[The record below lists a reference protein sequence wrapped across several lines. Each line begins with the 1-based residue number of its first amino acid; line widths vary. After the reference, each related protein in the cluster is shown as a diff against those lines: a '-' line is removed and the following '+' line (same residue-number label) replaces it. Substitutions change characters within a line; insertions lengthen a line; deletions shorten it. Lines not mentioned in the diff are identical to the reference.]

1 MIETLEDMANMLD
14 MPMFRLDS
22 GSAPL
27 NFGQIDQIIMTV
39 QNLKGKLDG
48 MEFDQQKHKQWAEAI
63 VVEIKDQT
71 KQLSIPSYKIV
82 VQCVI
87 GQVLGQG
94 VRVASKCLWDD
105 ANDNYAS
112 WTYENA
118 SLFCTGIVFGIYYE

>member
-1 MIETLEDMANMLD
+1 MNDFSQQRMTHLPTYRLEPREHERFYPAKVRAIIEKCITEKL
-14 MPMFRLDS
+14 
-22 GSAPL
+22 
-27 NFGQIDQIIMTV
+27 
-39 QNLKGKLDG
+39 QNQ
-48 MEFDQQKHKQWAEAI
+48 EFDLAKHKKWAEDI
-63 VVEIKDQT
+63 VVMIKEDT
-71 KQLSIPSYKIV
+71 KQLNIPSYKII

-94 VRVASKCLWDD
+94 VRVASKCLWDE

>member
-1 MIETLEDMANMLD
+1 MEPREHER
-14 MPMFRLDS
+14 FY
-22 GSAPL
+22 SAK
-27 NFGQIDQIIMTV
+27 V
-39 QNLKGKLDG
+39 QNIIENVIKAKLEG
-48 MEFDQQKHKQWAEAI
+48 MQCDQVKHKQWAEGI

-71 KQLSIPSYKIV
+71 KQLSIPSYKIT

-94 VRVASKCLWDD
+94 VRVASKCLWDE

-112 WTYENA
+112 YTYSNA

>member
-1 MIETLEDMANMLD
+1 MVEFGRGMTHMPTYRMEPREHERFYPAKVRSIIEQVIKAKLE
-14 MPMFRLDS
+14 
-22 GSAPL
+22 
-27 NFGQIDQIIMTV
+27 
-39 QNLKGKLDG
+39 GK
-48 MEFDQQKHKQWAEAI
+48 EFDHQKHKQWAEAI
-63 VVEIKDQT
+63 VVEIKDHT
-71 KQLSIPSYKIV
+71 KQLNIPSYKIV

-94 VRVASKCLWDD
+94 VRVASKCLWDE

>member
-1 MIETLEDMANMLD
+1 MDFAPGRMTHMPTYRMEPREHERFYPAKVKNIIENVIKAKLE
-14 MPMFRLDS
+14 
-22 GSAPL
+22 
-27 NFGQIDQIIMTV
+27 
-39 QNLKGKLDG
+39 G
-48 MEFDQQKHKQWAEAI
+48 MDFDQVKHKQWAEAI

-71 KQLSIPSYKIV
+71 KQLSIPSYKII

-94 VRVASKCLWDD
+94 VRVASKCLWDE

-112 WTYENA
+112 YTYENA

>member
-1 MIETLEDMANMLD
+1 MDFAPGRMTHMPTYRMEPREHERFYPAKVKNIIENVIKAKLE
-14 MPMFRLDS
+14 
-22 GSAPL
+22 
-27 NFGQIDQIIMTV
+27 
-39 QNLKGKLDG
+39 G
-48 MEFDQQKHKQWAEAI
+48 MQFDQVKHKQWAEAI

-71 KQLSIPSYKIV
+71 KQLSIPSYKII

-94 VRVASKCLWDD
+94 VRVASKCLWDE

-112 WTYENA
+112 YTYENA

>member
-1 MIETLEDMANMLD
+1 MVDFGNPRMTHLPTYRMEPREHERFYPAKVRAIIE
-14 MPMFRLDS
+14 
-22 GSAPL
+22 
-27 NFGQIDQIIMTV
+27 QVI
-39 QNLKGKLDG
+39 KGKLEG
-48 MEFDQQKHKQWAEAI
+48 QEFDHQKHKQWAEAI

-71 KQLSIPSYKIV
+71 KQLNIPSYKII

-87 GQVLGQG
+87 GQVRRQG
-94 VRVASKCLWDD
+94 VRVASKCLWDE

>member
-1 MIETLEDMANMLD
+1 MVDFGAQRMTHLPTYRLEPREHERFYPAQV
-14 MPMFRLDS
+14 R
-22 GSAPL
+22 
-27 NFGQIDQIIMTV
+27 QIIEKCIT
-39 QNLKGKLDG
+39 QKLEG
-48 MEFDQQKHKQWAEAI
+48 LEFDHSKSKQWAEAI
-63 VVEIKDQT
+63 VVDIKDQT

-94 VRVASKCLWDD
+94 VRVASKCLWDE

-112 WTYENA
+112 YTFSNA